1 MGSKILSE
9 LGIDSG
15 LLLLILLFLVVI
27 YTVLMIYWL
36 VRSRKMFQRYEVF
49 MRGKDAASLE
59 DLLAQLTFKIE
70 NLQNQ
75 DMANKDMLRVI
86 NRNLVNSYQK
96 TGITK
101 YNAFDGMGGMA
112 SFALALLDLNNN
124 GFILNVIHSR
134 SSCYTYLKEIK
145 NGICEEAPLAEEER
159 ISLEMALNYGKAIP
173 EDTEETAEE

>member
-9 LGIDSG
+9 MGIDSG
-15 LLLLILLFLVVI
+15 LLLLILLFLVIV
-27 YTVLMIYWL
+27 YTVLVVFWL
-36 VRSRKMFQRYEVF
+36 VRSRKVFQRYEVF

-59 DLLAQLTFKIE
+59 DLLAQLTFKVE

-112 SFALALLDLNNN
+112 SFAIAMLDLNNN
-124 GFILNVIHSR
+124 GIILNVIHSR

-145 NGICEEAPLAEEER
+145 NGSCEVALGAEEKSALMQAMRKRDRFYDQDEDV
-159 ISLEMALNYGKAIP
+159 LES
-173 EDTEETAEE
+173 